1 MEDILLEYTKEY
13 NFPIVKCNDFGHKIV
28 NNIIPIGANVKIE
41 KDKIKIDDKFLK

>member
-13 NFPIVKCNDFGHKIV
+13 NFPIV